1 MKEVS
6 AFRNVWPPGNLT
18 NACREE
24 FEIETH
30 LRNTEKEYYHFENAQ
45 QHLVYLILI
54 LVAINFS
61 HRFSIPGDFESGT

>member
-6 AFRNVWPPGNLT
+6 AFRNVWPRGNLT

-30 LRNTEKEYYHFENAQ
+30 VRTKEYYHFENAQ

-54 LVAINFS
+54 LVATNVS
-61 HRFSIPGDFESGT
+61 HKFRIPCDYESGT